1 MKAAIY
7 DPQLLTRKGVQNILE
22 LHSSIRSTFIL
33 DCSKNIEEQL
43 AATQPDLLVIEYL
56 GQRNIPANALNRVRR
71 KFSKMKTLIITG
83 DKDPLSIRE
92 FTNLGVEGFL
102 NKTCSSQEVDLAIS
116 MLSQGSK
123 FFCTHVMELMTQT
136 ELTSLSELSERE
148 MQVIRY
154 VGKGHSSEEIA
165 DQLHVSIHT
174 VNSHRKNILKKLG
187 LKSPTEL
194 VVYALK
200 KGWVSLED

>member
-22 LHSSIRSTFIL
+22 LHSNIQSTSVL
-33 DCSKNIEEQL
+33 DCTKNIEEQL
-43 AATQPDLLVIEYL
+43 VATQPDLLVLEYL
-56 GQRNIPANALNRVRR
+56 GQPNIQATALNRVRT
-71 KFSKMKTLIITG
+71 KFSTMKTLIITG
-83 DKDPLSIRE
+83 DNDPLSIRE

-102 NKTCSSQEVDLAIS
+102 NKTCSSQEVDLAIT

-123 FFCTHVMELMTQT
+123 FFCTHVMELITQT
-136 ELTSLSELSERE
+136 ELTSLSELSDRE

-200 KGWVSLED
+200 KGWVSLHD